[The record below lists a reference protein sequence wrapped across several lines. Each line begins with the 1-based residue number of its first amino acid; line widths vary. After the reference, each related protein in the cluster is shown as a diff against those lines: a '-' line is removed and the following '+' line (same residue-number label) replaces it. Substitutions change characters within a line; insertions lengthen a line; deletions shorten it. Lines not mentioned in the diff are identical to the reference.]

1 MSFVGD
7 LIYNVAQ
14 AWEHWI
20 SGFLPGWLV
29 TIIDDLLIVVSY
41 LALATLFVLIF
52 IWLERKLVARLQDR
66 LGPNRVGPYG
76 LVQPVADALK
86 LLTKEIIV
94 PEYVDKPAYRLAPVL
109 VVFGPIISLGFLPVG
124 LHLIGADLNVGIFLL
139 MAFGSVTEIAVLIAG
154 WSSNN
159 KYALLGSFRAVAQL
173 ISYEVPMVLS
183 VLAVV
188 ILTGSMSMQ
197 QIVLAQKPLM
207 FLILMPTVF
216 LIYFLSA
223 NAELART
230 PFDLLEAES
239 ELIAGYHIE
248 YSGMA
253 FAMFYLAEY
262 INLFVLGGVATT
274 LFLGGWR
281 GPFAE
286 QVPILGTFYFLIKDF
301 IMVAVWMWIRGTLPR
316 FRIDH
321 MLSFAW
327 KVLVPAGIFLV
338 LLTGFAV
345 WATDSYWIRVLI
357 LLPGNLITLW
367 VALELLGK
375 DARRAG
381 ERDKRMALA

>member
-7 LIYNVAQ
+7 FIYNVAQ

-20 SGFLPGWLV
+20 SGALPGWLV
-29 TIIDDLLIVVSY
+29 TIIDDLLIVIGY
-41 LALATLFVLIF
+41 LVLAILFVLFF

-66 LGPNRVGPYG
+66 VGPNRLGPYG
-76 LVQPVADALK
+76 LIQPIADTLK
-86 LLTKEIIV
+86 LLTKEVII
-94 PEYVDKPAYRLAPVL
+94 PESADGVVYRLAPVL
-109 VVFGPIISLGFLPVG
+109 VLIGPLVALGLLPVG
-124 LHLIGADLNVGIFLL
+124 LHLVGADLNVGIFLM
-139 MAFGSVTEIAVLIAG
+139 MALGAITEIAVLMGG

-159 KYALLGSFRAVAQL
+159 KYSLLGSFRAVAQL
-173 ISYEVPMVLS
+173 VSYEVPMVLA
-183 VLAVV
+183 VLSVV
-188 ILTGSMSMQ
+188 ILSGSMSMQ
-197 QIVLAQKPLM
+197 QIVKAQKPLM

-223 NAELART
+223 NAEMART

-262 INLFVLGGVATT
+262 INLFVLGGIATT

-286 QVPILGTFYFLIKDF
+286 QVPILGTFYFLLKDVA
-301 IMVAVWMWIRGTLPR
+301 MVALWMWVRGTFPR

-327 KVLVPAGIFLV
+327 KVLVPAGIVLL
-338 LLTGFAV
+338 LLTGFAA
-345 WATDSYWIRVLI
+345 WLTDNFWIRTAI
-357 LLPGNLITLW
+357 LLPGNLIVLW
-367 VALELLGK
+367 VTLELMGR

>member
-1 MSFVGD
+1 MSFAGD

-29 TIIDDLLIVVSY
+29 TIIDDLLIVVGY
-41 LALATLFVLIF
+41 LTLAILFVLIF

-76 LVQPVADALK
+76 LVQPIADTLK
-86 LLTKEIIV
+86 LLTKEVIT
-94 PEYVDKPAYRLAPVL
+94 PDYVDKPVYMLAPVL
-109 VVFGPIISLGFLPVG
+109 VIFGPTISLGLLPMG

-139 MAFGSVTEIAVLIAG
+139 MAFGSVTEIAVLMGG

-173 ISYEVPMVLS
+173 VSYEVPMVLS
-183 VLAVV
+183 VIAVV
-188 ILTGSMSMQ
+188 ILSGSMSMQ

-301 IMVAVWMWIRGTLPR
+301 IMVATWMWIRGTLPR

-345 WATDSYWIRVLI
+345 WVTGSYWVRVLI
-357 LLPGNLITLW
+357 LLPGNVITLW
-367 VALELLGK
+367 VALELLGR

>member
-1 MSFVGD
+1 MSFIGD

-14 AWEHWI
+14 AWEHWL

-29 TIIDDLLIVVSY
+29 TIIDDLLIVVGY
-41 LALATLFVLIF
+41 LVLAILFVLIF

-76 LVQPVADALK
+76 LVQPIADTLK
-86 LLTKEIIV
+86 LLTKEVII
-94 PEYVDKPAYRLAPVL
+94 PEEADGVVYRLAPIL
-109 VVFGPIISLGFLPVG
+109 VVLGPLVALGLLPIG
-124 LHLIGADLNVGIFLL
+124 LHLVGADLNVGIFLL
-139 MAFGSVTEIAVLIAG
+139 MAFGSITEIAVLMAG

-159 KYALLGSFRAVAQL
+159 KYALLGAFRSVAQL
-173 ISYEVPMVLS
+173 VSYEVPMVLA

-188 ILTGSMSMQ
+188 ILSGSMSMQ

-216 LIYFLSA
+216 LVYFLSA

-253 FAMFYLAEY
+253 FALFYLAEY
-262 INLFVLGGVATT
+262 INLFVLGGVATV

-286 QVPILGTFYFLIKDF
+286 QVPILGTFYFLAKDL
-301 IMVAVWMWIRGTLPR
+301 IMVAVWMWIRGTFPR

-327 KVLVPAGIFLV
+327 KVLVPVGI
-338 LLTGFAV
+338 LLLLLAGFAV
-345 WATDSYWIRVLI
+345 WVTDNFWIRTAI

-367 VALELLGK
+367 VTLEFMGR